1 MKFVIKLLGASSL
14 LACAGCVRAQAGEV
28 SSASAVSAPARVVAF
43 PGAEGAGAYAAGG
56 RGGRVLRVTSLEDSG
71 PGSLRA
77 AVEAEGART
86 IVFDVGGT
94 IQLRTPLR
102 IRNGR
107 VTIAGQTA
115 PGGGITVRDQ
125 PVLIQANDVVVR
137 YIRARLGDATGVEAD
152 AFSIERGERIIV
164 DHVSASWSVDETLSA
179 GEPGRDASKGVRDVT
194 VQWSIIAESLNGSG
208 HAKGSHG
215 YGSLIRAGFGARLS
229 WHHNLWA
236 HHSARMPRP
245 GNYNGPEIDPTGPLM
260 EFRSNVFYNWG
271 GTRSG
276 YNADEASHIAYNF
289 IDNAYVTGPN
299 STRPVAFQES
309 NRLARAHFAG
319 NSMNGQIPADPW
331 SLVTGVAVPANRL
344 AQPIMVAPV
353 RADPAPSAFARV
365 LAGAGASRVRDAVDR
380 RVIATVE
387 QRGGAII
394 DSQNEVGGWPALERG
409 TPWRDGDG
417 DGMPDDWERRHRLDP
432 ASAADGN
439 ADQDRDG
446 FTNLEEWLA
455 ELAAQG

>member
-1 MKFVIKLLGASSL
+1 MAFVIRLLAASSL
-14 LACAGCVRAQAGEV
+14 IACAGCVPAGTARV
-28 SSASAVSAPARVVAF
+28 ASASEAAAQGPVVAF
-43 PGAEGAGAYAAGG
+43 PGAEGAGALSVGG
-56 RGGRVLRVTSLEDSG
+56 RGGRVLRVTNLEDAG
-71 PGSLRA
+71 PGSLRE
-77 AVEAEGART
+77 AVEADGPRT
-86 IVFDVGGT
+86 IIFDVGGT
-94 IQLRTPLR
+94 IQLRAPLR

-115 PGGGITVRDQ
+115 PGGGITLRDQ
-125 PVLIQANDVVVR
+125 PVLIQADDVVVR
-137 YIRARLGDATGVEAD
+137 YIRARLGDTTGVQTD
-152 AFSIERGERIIV
+152 AFSIERGQRIIV

-179 GEPGRDASKGVRDVT
+179 GEPGRDATRGVRDVT

-271 GTRSG
+271 GQRSG

-289 IDNAYVTGPN
+289 IDNAYLAGPN
-299 STRPVAFQES
+299 STRPMAFQES

-319 NSMNGQIPADPW
+319 NSMNGQVPADPW
-331 SLVTGVAVPANRL
+331 SLVAGVAVPANRL
-344 AQPIMVAPV
+344 AQPIEVAPV
-353 RADPAPSAFARV
+353 RADPAASAYIRV

-380 RVIATVE
+380 RVIASVE
-387 QRGGAII
+387 QRGGTII
-394 DSQNEVGGWPALERG
+394 DSQAEVGGWPALELG
-409 TPWRDGDG
+409 TPWRDSDG

-432 ASAADGN
+432 ANAADGN
-439 ADQDRDG
+439 SDQDRDG
-446 FTNLEEWLA
+446 FTNVEEWLA
-455 ELAAQG
+455 ELAVQG